1 MLAASWS
8 LDNTGLVF
16 IPRSFLSEATVT
28 FGSRWCVLACI
39 AISIPILSASAQNQ
53 NMSLRADLTDAPR
66 GLLRG
71 TLSIPVKAGP
81 LTLVYPQWIPGYH
94 SPVGPITDIAGVKFT
109 VAGKPIA
116 WRRDLVDM
124 YAFHLDIPPGATRL
138 DVNLEYLAP
147 TGGSSSDPNT
157 SSQLAVLEWNL
168 ISLLP
173 KGSDASKIL
182 VEPSV
187 VLPPAWKYGCSMETA
202 APSPADGAV
211 YFKPISLDM
220 LIDQPLVAGRHYK
233 QLDLTPGATPPH
245 VIDVAADSEPV
256 LAISAE
262 RLKAYQRVPPEYA
275 ALFGARH
282 YERYHFLLALSDRTG
297 YNGLEHHQCSDNRG
311 KERSLI
317 DDDAF
322 LNFASLLTH
331 EYFHSWNGKHR
342 RPAGLISPDYQKP
355 MQDDLLWVY
364 EGLTE
369 YYGDVMAARAGLWK
383 SDEFRENLASFAAT
397 LAAKQGRT
405 WRPLQDTADMAP
417 KLYGSSQSWSMRR
430 RSVDFYPEGE
440 LIWLEADTLI
450 RQKTGGAKSLDDFCR
465 AFHGEGSGGPALG
478 GTKPTVVSY
487 TADDV
492 FHALN
497 AVYAYDWKRFF
508 NERLT
513 SIKSQP
519 PMGGITQSGWSLVYN
534 STPNELIEARDKVDK
549 RIDLRFSL
557 GIVIDNEEDGHPI
570 IDVVPGSAAD
580 KAGIGPNMKV
590 LGVNGRKFDDD
601 LLKDALAETPT
612 SKQIELLLENA
623 SYFVNAKLE
632 YDGGTRSPH
641 LVRIEKSPDLLQ
653 AILAPRAKPVK

>member
-1 MLAASWS
+1 M
-8 LDNTGLVF
+8 TFLV
-16 IPRSFLSEATVT
+16 V
-28 FGSRWCVLACI
+28 
-39 AISIPILSASAQNQ
+39 SASAQN
-53 NMSLRADLTDAPR
+53 MSIRADLTDAPR
-66 GLLRG
+66 GIMRG
-71 TLSIPVKAGP
+71 TLSMPVKSGP

-94 SPVGPITDIAGVKFT
+94 SPVGPITDVAGLKFT
-109 VAGKPIA
+109 IAGKPVT

-124 YAFHLDIPPGATRL
+124 YAIHLDVPPGATKL
-138 DVNLEYLAP
+138 DASLEYLAP

-157 SSQLAVLEWNL
+157 SGQLAVLEWNL
-168 ISLLP
+168 ITLLP
-173 KGSDASKIL
+173 KGGDASKIM

-187 VLPPAWKYGCSMETA
+187 VLPPGWKFGCSMETA
-202 APSPADGAV
+202 TPSPADGAV
-211 YFKPISLDM
+211 HFKPLSLEM
-220 LIDQPLVAGRHYK
+220 LIDQPLIAGRYYK
-233 QLDLTPGATPPH
+233 QLDLTPRAKPQH
-245 VIDVAADSEPV
+245 VIDVAADSESA

-262 RLKAYQRVPPEYA
+262 RLKSYQRVPGEYA

-311 KERSLI
+311 RERSLV

-342 RPAGLISPDYQKP
+342 RPAGLLSPDYQKP

-383 SDEFRENLASFAAT
+383 PEEYRENLASFAAT

-417 KLYGSSQSWSMRR
+417 KLYGSSENWSMRR
-430 RSVDFYPEGE
+430 RSVDFYSEGE

-465 AFHGEGSGGPALG
+465 AFYGEGSGGPAFG
-478 GTKPTVVSY
+478 GTKPTVVPY

-492 FHALN
+492 FRALN
-497 AVYAYDWKRFF
+497 TVYAYDWKQFF
-508 NERLT
+508 DARLK
-513 SIKSQP
+513 SLNSQP
-519 PMGGITQSGWSLVYN
+519 PMGGITQGGWTLVYN
-534 STPNELIEARDKVDK
+534 GTPNKLIEARDKFDK
-549 RIDLRFSL
+549 KIDLRFSL
-557 GIVIDNEEDGHPI
+557 GILIDNEEDGHPI
-570 IDVVPGSAAD
+570 IDVVPGSPAD
-580 KAGIGPNMKV
+580 KAGIGPNMKL

-601 LLKDALAETPT
+601 LLKDGVAATPT
-612 SKQIELLLENA
+612 TKHIELLLENA
-623 SYFVNAKLE
+623 SYFVNARLE
-632 YDGGTRSPH
+632 YDGGPRSPH
-641 LVRIEKSPDLLQ
+641 LVRIEKSPDLLE
-653 AILAPRAKPVK
+653 AVIAPRAKTAASDK